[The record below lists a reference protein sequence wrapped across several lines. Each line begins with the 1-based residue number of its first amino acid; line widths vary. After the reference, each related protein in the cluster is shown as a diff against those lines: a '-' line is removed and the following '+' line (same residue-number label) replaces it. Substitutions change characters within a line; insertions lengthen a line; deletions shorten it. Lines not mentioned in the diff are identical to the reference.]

1 MIKGSNHYHNL
12 ALAVFT
18 NKKQSQLSKKQR
30 LHLARRLGKCRV
42 ADLHRIHFLKR
53 AGFAALSMSIADNLA
68 LESSDSQGEHEAS
81 LVGVLRGAEDPQ
93 GSQEGRWETLY
104 DAEHDAYY
112 FYNSSTGESQW
123 RTEPVWQ

>member
-1 MIKGSNHYHNL
+1 
-12 ALAVFT
+12 
-18 NKKQSQLSKKQR
+18 
-30 LHLARRLGKCRV
+30 
-42 ADLHRIHFLKR
+42 
-53 AGFAALSMSIADNLA
+53 MSIADNLA